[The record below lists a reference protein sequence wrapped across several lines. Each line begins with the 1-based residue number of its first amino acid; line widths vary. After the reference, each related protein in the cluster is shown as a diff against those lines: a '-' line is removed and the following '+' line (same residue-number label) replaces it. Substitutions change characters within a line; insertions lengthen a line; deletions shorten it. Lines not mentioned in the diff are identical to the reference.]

1 MLYVVSYHLYMRMC
15 SGYRSFFSMNK
26 TIDVCD
32 LVKKLSL
39 VIDSRD
45 KCGLVIEDINAR
57 INTSNPEL
65 SYDNSQLIILT
76 EFNSLSGDTRTKAL
90 AMIIQLYK
98 ERHNISREHMI
109 TVE

>member
-1 MLYVVSYHLYMRMC
+1 
-15 SGYRSFFSMNK
+15 MNK
-26 TIDVCD
+26 TIDACD

-39 VIDSRD
+39 VINSRD

-65 SYDNSQLIILT
+65 SYDNSQLTVLT
-76 EFNSLSGDTRTKAL
+76 GLNSLSGDTRIKAL
-90 AMIIQLYK
+90 AMIIQRYK
-98 ERHNISREHMI
+98 ERHNISREHVI